1 MKFPAS
7 HPTCAAGILVNN
19 YRPKRVSPWLRASNE
34 MVVFW
39 NYTTR
44 GSPQQ
49 LIRPYLLIN

>member
-1 MKFPAS
+1 MKYPAS

-19 YRPKRVSPWLRASNE
+19 YRPKRVSPWLRAANE